1 MEKIL
6 ITGANGLLGGKIIRH
21 LIDKTEYGIIAA
33 ASSEEKIREM
43 AEREGISQIER
54 IHYLSNQTFL
64 LSEMQLPAVYGA
76 VHLAFA
82 RRIRPAQD
90 IAASLDFASAVFMK
104 LASSGIDR
112 VINLS
117 SQGVYGNIEDIR
129 VEEIPPAPVNH
140 YTMAKYASEVIFN
153 TYFENSSVPNHTN
166 IRLDLVVQSQNLIP
180 ALSKQAKEGRI
191 QLRGGEQRFSFID
204 AEDAADGVV
213 SMLMSPGKW
222 KNVYNLGWNRTRYTL
237 QEIAE
242 IVADVAEMH
251 GYERPEIVLDK
262 QDISLWSGMDSTR
275 FMEHT
280 GWKPKIDIYTM
291 VERIFG
297 EIDNERK
304 HS

>member
-33 ASSEEKIREM
+33 ASSEKKIKEM
-43 AEREGISQIER
+43 VEREGISQIER
-54 IHYLSNQTFL
+54 IHYLSNQTL
-64 LSEMQLPAVYGA
+64 LLPKMRLPALYGA

-104 LASSGIDR
+104 LASSDIDK

-129 VEEIPPAPVNH
+129 VEELPPAPVNH

-153 TYFENSSVPNHTN
+153 SYFENSSVRNHTN
-166 IRLDLVVQSQNLIP
+166 IRLDLVVQSQKLIP
-180 ALSKQAKEGRI
+180 ALCKQAKEGRI
-191 QLRGGEQRFSFID
+191 ELRGGEQRFSFID

-213 SMLMSPGKW
+213 SMLRSPGKW
-222 KNVYNLGWNRTRYTL
+222 KNVYNLGWNRMRYTL
-237 QEIAE
+237 LEIAE
-242 IVADVAEMH
+242 IVADVTAMQ

-262 QDISLWSGMDSTR
+262 QDISLWAGMDSTR

-297 EIDNERK
+297 GIDNERK